1 MSGTVLLGVTIN
13 LTGAATANTTTTTN
27 ASGNYSFSGLANGS
41 YTVVPSL
48 AGNTF
53 NPSSSP
59 VSVIGANITGK
70 NFTETANAAA
80 TSSLSGT
87 VSGAVAQNVVIT
99 LSGANT
105 GSAVTDA
112 SGNYSFSGLA
122 NGNYTVTPTK
132 TGYTF
137 SPISSAVSVSG
148 ADVPGKNFT
157 ATANAAATY
166 SLSGTVSGVVSQNV
180 RITLNGANIGSTVTD
195 ASGNYSF
202 SGLVSGN
209 YTVTPFFAGYTFSP
223 TGSTITIS
231 TVNSTSNNF
240 ISAVAP
246 SGSSLVFA
254 PVSAASLPQATTG
267 ITYTN
272 SVVAN
277 TSGGSPPYHY
287 QSDSFATGTPPI
299 GMIVDLNGNLTGT
312 PSIVGT
318 YTFGVCAIDSVGA
331 SSCGTTTISVV
342 SITTFSGSVSG
353 SGSFSRVFT
362 FPGGSTTCTFSDS
375 FAQTITL
382 TKTTQA
388 NGTTSSSTHVLSNLV
403 STATSGSTPTFTCT
417 SSSINWDHTLQASG
431 TLPSIAW
438 TDTFVTSVGTITGN
452 FNGNLSGNSITGTQ
466 VETMDTMAGSASIP
480 ITLTKQ

>member
-1 MSGTVLLGVTIN
+1 MTTFFRHMKLILAFFPIFVAVLLSGCGGGGGGGSTTPPATSTYSISGTVSGAVLQGVIIN
-13 LTGAATANTTTTTN
+13 LTGAATANTTTN
-27 ASGNYSFSGLANGS
+27 
-41 YTVVPSL
+41 
-48 AGNTF
+48 
-53 NPSSSP
+53 
-59 VSVIGANITGK
+59 
-70 NFTETANAAA
+70 
-80 TSSLSGT
+80 
-87 VSGAVAQNVVIT
+87 
-99 LSGANT
+99 
-105 GSAVTDA
+105 A

-137 SPISSAVSVSG
+137 SQISSAVSVSG
-148 ADVPGKNFT
+148 ANVPGKNFT

-180 RITLNGANIGSTVTD
+180 TITLNGANIGSTVTD

-202 SGLVSGN
+202 SDLVSGN

-254 PVSAASLPQATTG
+254 PAPAASLPQATTG

-277 TSGGSPPYHY
+277 ISGGSPPYHY

-382 TKTTQA
+382 TMTTQA

-480 ITLTKQ
+480 ITLNKQ